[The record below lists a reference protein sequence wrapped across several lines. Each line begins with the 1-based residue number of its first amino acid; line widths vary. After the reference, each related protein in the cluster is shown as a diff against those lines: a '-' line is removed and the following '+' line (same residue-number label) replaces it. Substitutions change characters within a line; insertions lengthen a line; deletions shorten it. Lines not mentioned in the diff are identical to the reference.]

1 MSIDILHLEDDP
13 RDVELVEAMLLAADM
28 DCQIVRVQSH
38 DEYDAALRKQGFD
51 VILGDYRLPGYDGI
65 SALRLAQELCPD
77 IPFVFVSGTMGEDA
91 AIEGLT
97 QGATDYVLKQRLS
110 RLVPAI
116 KRALNEAEN
125 RRARKH
131 AEDALKESAERFRAV
146 AESANEGIISA
157 DSHGM
162 IIYWNRAAREIFGYL
177 QEEIIGQPL
186 SVLMP
191 KMWADQRHHHNDAW
205 EFGDEPLQSSRIQET
220 VGYRK
225 DGSKFPIEFSIGNW
239 NTRQGAFFTVMVRD
253 ETARKQAEENL
264 RLQSAALEAAANGIM
279 ISDREGSVI
288 WVNSAFTRLTGYEAD
303 DVIGKNPRILKSNQ
317 QEPAFYQNLW
327 ETILSGKVWHSE
339 LVNRRANGNL
349 YTEEMTI
356 SPVRQKQGEI
366 SHFIAIKQDVTE
378 RKHHEIEREMIISV
392 ANAIRTA
399 TTRVELLTILL
410 NQLKDLFNANGVVFA
425 APNIVS
431 GEIVIEMGCGD
442 IGERFTGLHVPPSE
456 GISSQVILSGKLYLN
471 NNLEPDHPDPLFFRP
486 DLLGKVPVAA
496 ICVPLI
502 AQGQVIGVLWLARGE
517 MIAENDVNLLLAIAN
532 LVANALHRVT
542 LHERTE
548 QQFRRL
554 AVLHQIDI
562 AISTVTELKVILNVL
577 LNNAI
582 TQLEVDAASILLLAP
597 YTQILEYAAGIGFK
611 THNIQQSRVPLGRG
625 RAGVAAIER
634 RIVSLPNLDQEL
646 DSFTRTTLLTD
657 EKFVSHIVAPLV
669 AKGQTKGV
677 LEVFCR
683 KRLDPPQEW
692 YDFFETL
699 ATQAAIAIDNATL
712 LNNLQQSNTELILA
726 YDATIEGWSR
736 ALDLRDKETEGHT
749 QRVTEMALRLADIMG
764 MNDIEKLNVR
774 RGALLHDIG
783 KMGIPDSILLKP
795 GALTEDEWA
804 IMRQHPTYAYE
815 MLAPITYLK
824 QALDIPHYHHEKWDG
839 NGYPDGLKGE
849 QIPLAA
855 RIFAVVDVFD
865 ALTSDRP
872 YRSAWSVKD
881 ACQYNC

>member
-1 MSIDILHLEDDP
+1 MKKLIDILYLEDEP
-13 RDVELVEAMLLAADM
+13 NDVELTQAVLVAADM
-28 DCQIVRVQSH
+28 ACQITHVQAR
-38 DEYDAALRKQGFD
+38 DEFEAALRKGGFD

-116 KRALNEAEN
+116 KRALSEAEN
-125 RRARKH
+125 RRERKH

-191 KMWADQRHHHNDAW
+191 EMWADQRHHHNDPW
-205 EFGDEPLQSSRIQET
+205 EFGDEPLQSSRIQEA

-239 NTRQGAFFTVMVRD
+239 DTRQGAFFTVMVRD

-410 NQLKDLFNANGVVFA
+410 N
-425 APNIVS
+425 
-431 GEIVIEMGCGD
+431 
-442 IGERFTGLHVPPSE
+442 
-456 GISSQVILSGKLYLN
+456 
-471 NNLEPDHPDPLFFRP
+471 
-486 DLLGKVPVAA
+486 
-496 ICVPLI
+496 
-502 AQGQVIGVLWLARGE
+502 
-517 MIAENDVNLLLAIAN
+517 
-532 LVANALHRVT
+532 
-542 LHERTE
+542 
-548 QQFRRL
+548 
-554 AVLHQIDI
+554 
-562 AISTVTELKVILNVL
+562 
-577 LNNAI
+577 
-582 TQLEVDAASILLLAP
+582 
-597 YTQILEYAAGIGFK
+597 
-611 THNIQQSRVPLGRG
+611 
-625 RAGVAAIER
+625 
-634 RIVSLPNLDQEL
+634 
-646 DSFTRTTLLTD
+646 
-657 EKFVSHIVAPLV
+657 
-669 AKGQTKGV
+669 
-677 LEVFCR
+677 
-683 KRLDPPQEW
+683 
-692 YDFFETL
+692 
-699 ATQAAIAIDNATL
+699 
-712 LNNLQQSNTELILA
+712 
-726 YDATIEGWSR
+726 
-736 ALDLRDKETEGHT
+736 
-749 QRVTEMALRLADIMG
+749 
-764 MNDIEKLNVR
+764 
-774 RGALLHDIG
+774 
-783 KMGIPDSILLKP
+783 
-795 GALTEDEWA
+795 
-804 IMRQHPTYAYE
+804 
-815 MLAPITYLK
+815 
-824 QALDIPHYHHEKWDG
+824 
-839 NGYPDGLKGE
+839 
-849 QIPLAA
+849 
-855 RIFAVVDVFD
+855 
-865 ALTSDRP
+865 
-872 YRSAWSVKD
+872 
-881 ACQYNC
+881 